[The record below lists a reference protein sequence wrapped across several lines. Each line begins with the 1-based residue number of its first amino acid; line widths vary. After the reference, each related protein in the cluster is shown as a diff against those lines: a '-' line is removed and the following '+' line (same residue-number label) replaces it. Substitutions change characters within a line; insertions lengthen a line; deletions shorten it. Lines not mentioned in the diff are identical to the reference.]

1 MLHRATERWDANDDH
16 AVFLQASLFSYQSVE
31 HEQSNE
37 DVALELEC
45 DLERRREALH
55 PKQAQ
60 RQHTQLPVEPL
71 GAPSELRRCFEA
83 VNSAIAVPPSKS
95 RVRARLC
102 TSANADIS
110 VQHVTLVW
118 LTVEDKVG
126 KPALILRWGRRARRN
141 GCASALHLAHRSARG
156 DAEGTLE
163 GLQRISLCQV

>member
-83 VNSAIAVPPSKS
+83 VNAAITVPPSKS

-110 VQHVTLVW
+110 VQHVTLVGQGW
-118 LTVEDKVG
+118 Q
-126 KPALILRWGRRARRN
+126 
-141 GCASALHLAHRSARG
+141 ASARSAVG
-156 DAEGTLE
+156 VTCS
-163 GLQRISLCQV
+163 QKWLCKRSALRAQVSTR